1 MPQPQALLDGSSAGG
16 YRLPVNLD
24 SAIGGA
30 VAAVLIGLLLG
41 FERQRAHSQ
50 DEELFAGVRTFPL
63 LTLAGYLGARTGE
76 PWLLAV
82 MLALI
87 GALVVTAYVRT
98 SHQQAGVTTEVVAL
112 IAPLLG
118 VLVQHGEA
126 MLAASAAVL
135 VALLLTLKAPLHR
148 IAGSVSEAEVFSILK
163 FAVVA
168 VVLVPVLPRE
178 AMGPYGAVVPY
189 QVGLVVVILCAVSLG
204 GYLLVRVLGSHA
216 GWALAGLLGGLVSS
230 TAVTLSFAGKAREAP
245 GLERALAVGILLAST
260 ILYARGLFLAGLFD
274 PELAYYLAP
283 RLAALFVV
291 AVLFAAFQYR
301 KAAGDAE
308 PGPMALGNPV
318 ELGRAMT
325 LAVIFA
331 AVLVVARVAQERIG
345 ARGLMLTGVLGGL
358 VDVDSVTVAV
368 ARMRKLGLTPVA
380 AAAGSYLL
388 ATLSNLALKGGLVA
402 VVGGVGLARRVLP
415 AFATIAAAT
424 IAMLL
429 L

>member
-1 MPQPQALLDGSSAGG
+1 ML
-16 YRLPVNLD
+16 VNLD

-41 FERQRAHSQ
+41 FERQRAHAQ

-63 LTLAGYLGARTGE
+63 LTLAGYLGAQTGE

-82 MLALI
+82 MLALV
-87 GALVVTAYVRT
+87 GALVVTSYVRT
-98 SHQQAGVTTEVVAL
+98 SHEQAGVTTEVVAL

-118 VLVQHGEA
+118 VLVQRGEA

-148 IAGSVSEAEVFSILK
+148 IAGTVSEAEILSILK

-168 VVLVPVLPRE
+168 VVLVPLLPRE
-178 AMGPYGAVVPY
+178 AMGPYGAVVPH
-189 QVGLVVVILCAVSLG
+189 QVGLVVVILSGVSLG

-216 GWALAGLLGGLVSS
+216 GWALAGLVGGLVSS
-230 TAVTLSFAGKAREAP
+230 TAVTLSFSGKAREAA
-245 GLERALAVGILLAST
+245 GLERALGVGILLAST
-260 ILYARGLFLAGLFD
+260 ILYGRGLFLAALFD
-274 PELAYYLAP
+274 RELAYYLAP
-283 RLAALFVV
+283 RLLALLAVSALFAV
-291 AVLFAAFQYR
+291 AQYR
-301 KAAGDAE
+301 KVTSQSDGA
-308 PGPMALGNPV
+308 PMALGNPV
-318 ELGRAMT
+318 ELGRAVT

-331 AVLVVARVAQERIG
+331 LVLVVSRAAYERVG
-345 ARGLMLTGVLGGL
+345 ASGLMFTGLLGGL

-368 ARMRKLGLTPVA
+368 ARMRKLGVTPVE

-388 ATLSNLALKGGLVA
+388 ATLSNLALKGGVVA
-402 VVGGVGLARRVLP
+402 IVGGRGLARRVLP
-415 AFATIAAAT
+415 AFAAMAAAT

-429 L
+429 F